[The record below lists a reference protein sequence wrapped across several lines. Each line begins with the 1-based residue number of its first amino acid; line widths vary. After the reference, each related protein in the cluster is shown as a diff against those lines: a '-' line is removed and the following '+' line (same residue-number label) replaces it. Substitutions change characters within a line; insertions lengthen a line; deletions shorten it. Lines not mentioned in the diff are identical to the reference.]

1 MNRVPTPTD
10 YNDTTERFARTMGE
24 GRLCDV
30 ESAQAIFRELD
41 ALDYG
46 MAWWVCIVIL
56 ATLSLI
62 VMVVTA

>member
-1 MNRVPTPTD
+1 MTRVPTPAD

-24 GRLCDV
+24 GRLCDA

-62 VMVVTA
+62 VIAVTA

>member
-1 MNRVPTPTD
+1 MNRVPTPVD
-10 YNDTTERFARTMGE
+10 CNDTTERFARTMGE

>member
-1 MNRVPTPTD
+1 MTRVQTPAD
-10 YNDTTERFARTMGE
+10 YNDTTERFARTMGD
-24 GRLCDV
+24 GRLCDA
-30 ESAQAIFRELD
+30 ESAQAIFKELD

-46 MAWWVCIVIL
+46 MAWWLCIVIL

>member
-1 MNRVPTPTD
+1 MTRVPTPAD

-30 ESAQAIFRELD
+30 ESAQAIFKELD

-46 MAWWVCIVIL
+46 MAWWLCIVIL
-56 ATLSLI
+56 ATLAAI

>member
-1 MNRVPTPTD
+1 MNRVPTPAD

-30 ESAQAIFRELD
+30 ESAQAVFKELD

-46 MAWWVCIVIL
+46 MAWWLCIVVL
-56 ATLSLI
+56 ATLAAI
-62 VMVVTA
+62 VIVATA

>member
-1 MNRVPTPTD
+1 MTRVPTPAD
-10 YNDTTERFARTMGE
+10 YNETTERFARSMGE
-24 GRLCDV
+24 GRLCDA

-56 ATLSLI
+56 ATLAAI
-62 VMVVTA
+62 VIMVTA

>member
-1 MNRVPTPTD
+1 MIRVRAPDD

-62 VMVVTA
+62 VIVVTA

>member
-1 MNRVPTPTD
+1 MIRVPTPAD

-24 GRLCDV
+24 GRLCDA

-62 VMVVTA
+62 VIVVTA

>member
-1 MNRVPTPTD
+1 MTRVPTPAD
-10 YNDTTERFARTMGE
+10 YNDTTERFARTMGD
-24 GRLCDV
+24 GRLCDA

>member
-1 MNRVPTPTD
+1 MTRIATPPD
-10 YNDTTERFARTMGE
+10 YNETTERFARSMGE

-62 VMVVTA
+62 VIVVTA

>member
-1 MNRVPTPTD
+1 MTRVPTPAD
-10 YNDTTERFARTMGE
+10 YNETTERFARSMGE

-46 MAWWVCIVIL
+46 LAWWVCIVIL